1 MPAPGSYSVSSTLGR
16 EIMFAVS
23 HAIHHHALI
32 AMLCGIRA
40 IPVPEDFGVAPSTIA
55 YQKQQTAARRF
66 A

>member
-1 MPAPGSYSVSSTLGR
+1 
-16 EIMFAVS
+16 MFAVS

-40 IPVPEDFGVAPSTIA
+40 IPVPEDFGIAPSTIA
-55 YQKQQTAARRF
+55 HHKDLTVARRF